1 MRALLSSLTRV
12 HLDSSEMES
21 EGGLE
26 ERLACRFFLRLYF
39 AMIKL

>member
-1 MRALLSSLTRV
+1 
-12 HLDSSEMES
+12 MES

-26 ERLACRFFLRLYF
+26 ERLAYRFFLRLYF